1 MMDFRRGR
9 KREDPEINLIPFI
22 DVLLVVL
29 IFLMVT
35 TTYSKF
41 TDLQLTLPTA
51 YAGKAVERPFEI
63 NVTVDAKGNYTVN
76 NVPVSFHGV
85 EGLAEDLK
93 HAASTGRTCNA
104 AANLANGEQIIVEA
118 EASSSWQE
126 GFERLLLDR
135 VGCTARLPAVRAGHA
150 ARAERPG
157 EGAGA
162 SRAAS
167 RALDPAAAGE
177 KAAARSV

>member
-41 TDLQLTLPTA
+41 TELQITLPTA
-51 YAGKAVERPFEI
+51 DAEKAVERPFEI

-85 EGLAEDLK
+85 DGLAEDLK
-93 HAASTGRTCNA
+93 RAAGIGPDGKP
-104 AANLANGEQIIVEA
+104 LAQPARDPVIIVNADQFAMHQMVINVLEA
-118 EASSSWQE
+118 
-126 GFERLLLDR
+126 
-135 VGCTARLPAVRAGHA
+135 ARLAGYDKLTFA
-150 ARAERPG
+150 AQTG
-157 EGAGA
+157 
-162 SRAAS
+162 SQ
-167 RALDPAAAGE
+167 
-177 KAAARSV
+177 K